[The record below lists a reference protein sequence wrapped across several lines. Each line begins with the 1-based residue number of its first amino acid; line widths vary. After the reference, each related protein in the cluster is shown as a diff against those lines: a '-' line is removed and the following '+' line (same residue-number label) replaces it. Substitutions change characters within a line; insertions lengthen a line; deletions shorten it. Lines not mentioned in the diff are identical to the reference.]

1 VPCGRTSDRAEE
13 EALEIDPFG
22 IPHER
27 SVERLDDRCFRPLRG
42 VMMLDAPSTP
52 YRGRLRMRSRGP
64 TLGIQLSQPK
74 HLVELH

>member
-1 VPCGRTSDRAEE
+1 MCARRAIFEIGRGNLRATDDL
-13 EALEIDPFG
+13 AFK
-22 IPHER
+22 
-27 SVERLDDRCFRPLRG
+27 SLDHAAAAGCFRPLRG

-64 TLGIQLSQPK
+64 ALGIQLSQPK